1 MIDDLLKLGPNQEV
15 GNQPLH
21 ARSIENHKSA
31 VDWEPWLPCRS
42 VHPFSQS
49 RLKRPLSR
57 STIPT
62 GLAIRAPCPRAPD
75 HYVSRCS
82 RSLSRSRDH
91 VGHYRWP
98 LSRSTPSW
106 GSVGR
111 YPDSVGRYPRTP
123 SRWLRWGSVG
133 HYPESDGRCPFLP
146 RRLVI
151 ASTSPPDPGLS
162 LLSLSVAV
170 AVPVV
175 FIDGRGEHSRTVIR
189 NPGCCCCCC
198 RRKEGRIGL
207 FISGSLL
214 VGCQIYKECYH
225 QQ

>member
-82 RSLSRSRDH
+82 RSLLPLPGPRRSLSLAVIPVHAVPGLGRS
-91 VGHYRWP
+91 
-98 LSRSTPSW
+98 LSRFRRP
-106 GSVGR
+106 
-111 YPDSVGRYPRTP
+111 
-123 SRWLRWGSVG
+123 
-133 HYPESDGRCPFLP
+133 LP
-146 RRLVI
+146 
-151 ASTSPPDPGLS
+151 PY
-162 LLSLSVAV
+162 
-170 AVPVV
+170 AVPVAPLGLGQSLSRV
-175 FIDGRGEHSRTVIR
+175 RRSLPFPTAATCDSEHFSARSRVVAAIR
-189 NPGCCCCCC
+189 
-198 RRKEGRIGL
+198 
-207 FISGSLL
+207 
-214 VGCQIYKECYH
+214 
-225 QQ
+225 